1 MAKSLPLF
9 FLPITCGVGGHFADP
24 PLAFFADFVVSDRHI
39 ARLQTTRT
47 DLFERVL
54 ACFFGWNA
62 WGTKPNGMK
71 KKEKKTNSF
80 GSISSNYIDN
90 TSICNQTDW
99 HVGQNHPCVGAL
111 CRLGQGWVI
120 FQLWSCIAL
129 RLHLCAIAL
138 AGTWRWKSARIPLRA
153 TLRSWLHEF
162 AQVAEA
168 FRYWTWYWV
177 VSIKIILLNT
187 IC

>member
-9 FLPITCGVGGHFADP
+9 FAHHMWCRWSLYGSSSCLFCGFRGFWP
-24 PLAFFADFVVSDRHI
+24 PHM
-39 ARLQTTRT
+39 
-47 DLFERVL
+47 L
-54 ACFFGWNA
+54 ACKQPERTCLNVLWHVFSV
-62 WGTKPNGMK
+62 GMLEGGNQTEWK
-71 KKEKKTNSF
+71 KGKKTNSF